1 MSNIYPLKAEKTRQ
15 EKQEKSFTF
24 DIGREFTPYIEELCR
39 EYMPESSAKAVA
51 WLNHCV
57 VFGIYENGKVTW
69 GEDRDLSGRQFIE
82 IRIFNDNE
90 ELYIGKNKIRY
101 IKDSPAD
108 SNAPEKETTEYVETR
123 SRLWGKLD
131 KKLSAKF
138 IVLYDKERQIRMTVP
153 FAGNSEYYE
162 LVLRSYIDYNDKEAA
177 TDKKVQKTGQ
187 AGYAYYR
194 YADIKT
200 KGDK

>member
-57 VFGIYENGKVTW
+57 VFGIYENGTITW
-69 GEDRDLSGRQFIE
+69 GEDRNLSVEQFIE

-90 ELYIGKNKIRY
+90 ELYIGKSKIRY
-101 IKDSPAD
+101 IKDFQVD
-108 SNAPEKETTEYVETR
+108 SNTPEKETMEYVESR
-123 SRLWGKLD
+123 SRLWGK
-131 KKLSAKF
+131 KTTESKQGF
-138 IVLYDKERQIRMTVP
+138 VVLHDEERQIRMTVP

-162 LVLRSYIDYNDKEAA
+162 LVLRSYIGYNEE
-177 TDKKVQKTGQ
+177 TGQ

-194 YADIKT
+194 YANIVG
-200 KGDK
+200 KGE

>member
-1 MSNIYPLKAEKTRQ
+1 MSNIYPLKAEKTKQ
-15 EKQEKSFTF
+15 EKQEKSFVFET
-24 DIGREFTPYIEELCR
+24 DREFTPYIEELCR
-39 EYMPESSAKAVA
+39 KYISGSSAKAVA

-57 VFGIYENGKVTW
+57 IFGIYENGKITW
-69 GEDRDLSGRQFIE
+69 AEDDKGISWKQFIE
-82 IRIFNDNE
+82 MRIFNDEE

-123 SRLWGKLD
+123 SRLWGEKYS
-131 KKLSAKF
+131 KKPEPKPGFVFLQ
-138 IVLYDKERQIRMTVP
+138 DKERQIRMTVP
-153 FAGNSEYYE
+153 VTENSEYYE
-162 LVLRSYIDYNDKEAA
+162 LVLRSYIGYNE
-177 TDKKVQKTGQ
+177 KTGQ